1 VPTVPETSDE
11 VVTAKA
17 DGATVIEA
25 DAVAVCAG
33 LPESVAV
40 AAKLKTPL
48 VVGVPEIAPALER
61 VSPAGRLPE
70 LSDQP

>member
-1 VPTVPETSDE
+1 
-11 VVTAKA
+11 VVIAKA

-25 DAVAVCAG
+25 DIVAVCAG

-40 AAKLKTPL
+40 TAKLYAPL

-61 VSPAGRLPE
+61 LRPAGRLPE
-70 LSDQP
+70 LSDQV